1 MDFKEKEQKAVKEKN
16 IFKEDGKR
24 YVRRI
29 KKCICMKKQSDTFTL
44 ECRIMEHGLRNYF
57 YKAGDLFLGE
67 GSIGE
72 KKLWLCDEAL
82 ETVTEAVAAFE
93 DIVDKAKGSYSKVYI
108 DKYRFYV
115 YYERIEKERY
125 DFIIEFEGENRI
137 EGHDVFVLQDK
148 TVADLLE
155 EIQFGIMWD
164 YLDTSAWTKEP
175 GSCEEDY
182 FYMAVAGKDEI
193 LERLVRLYYREESP
207 EDCRFL
213 SANVFEADI
222 LPYLGV
228 EPSYSE
234 TEKTHM
240 DKTVPNVTGLSV
252 EQAKAALAELGLQA
266 RVYGD
271 GDKITAQLPGSGA
284 VVANGSTIL
293 LYAGKEPS
301 GDKETMP
308 YLTNL
313 SYETARDRMAALGLY
328 IKTNSSITDTAS
340 QKISGQAVAAGTEL
354 DHGTVVEV
362 TLVTTDSGML
372 GRY

>member
-1 MDFKEKEQKAVKEKN
+1 MDFKEKEQKAAKDKN

-57 YKAGDLFLGE
+57 YKAGDLFFGE

-93 DIVDKAKGSYSKVYI
+93 EIVDKAKGSYRKVYI
-108 DKYRFYV
+108 GKYRFYV

-137 EGHDVFVLQDK
+137 KGHDVFVLQDK

-164 YLDTSAWTKEP
+164 YLDTGAWTKEP

-207 EDCRFL
+207 EDYRFL
-213 SANVFEADI
+213 SANVFEADM
-222 LPYLGV
+222 LPYLPEEFDRKYYVTKDSGPDYELLERSGYRFSHRPPFAMQGNTYDAMTLNPHRRTGV
-228 EPSYSE
+228 
-234 TEKTHM
+234 
-240 DKTVPNVTGLSV
+240 D
-252 EQAKAALAELGLQA
+252 AAPK
-266 RVYGD
+266 D
-271 GDKITAQLPGSGA
+271 GEKITF
-284 VVANGSTIL
+284 
-293 LYAGKEPS
+293 E
-301 GDKETMP
+301 E
-308 YLTNL
+308 YLKL
-313 SYETARDRMAALGLY
+313 F
-328 IKTNSSITDTAS
+328 
-340 QKISGQAVAAGTEL
+340 
-354 DHGTVVEV
+354 
-362 TLVTTDSGML
+362 
-372 GRY
+372 GRKRV

>member
-1 MDFKEKEQKAVKEKN
+1 M
-16 IFKEDGKR
+16 
-24 YVRRI
+24 
-29 KKCICMKKQSDTFTL
+29 
-44 ECRIMEHGLRNYF
+44 
-57 YKAGDLFLGE
+57 
-67 GSIGE
+67 
-72 KKLWLCDEAL
+72 
-82 ETVTEAVAAFE
+82 
-93 DIVDKAKGSYSKVYI
+93 
-108 DKYRFYV
+108 
-115 YYERIEKERY
+115 
-125 DFIIEFEGENRI
+125 
-137 EGHDVFVLQDK
+137 
-148 TVADLLE
+148 
-155 EIQFGIMWD
+155 
-164 YLDTSAWTKEP
+164 
-175 GSCEEDY
+175 
-182 FYMAVAGKDEI
+182 
-193 LERLVRLYYREESP
+193 
-207 EDCRFL
+207 
-213 SANVFEADI
+213 
-222 LPYLGV
+222 
-228 EPSYSE
+228 
-234 TEKTHM
+234 
-240 DKTVPNVTGLSV
+240 PNVTGLSV